1 MEITWFNEKPKD
13 LIVTLA
19 KGSLTLNK
27 PATTFFENAYSVML
41 GYNKGEQSIFIKPLN
56 KEQALRHDISESNKY
71 RISVKSSYS
80 RVANKAFMDKIS
92 SIAQID
98 LSEDTIKY
106 RANWNEKEQILVVDL
121 KEVV

>member
-13 LIVTLA
+13 LIVTFS
-19 KGSLTLNK
+19 KGNLTLNK

-41 GYNKGEQSIFIKPLN
+41 GYNKSEQSIFIKPLN